1 MIMITLD
8 YSLDPSEIPAVNG
21 ADLASATHTD
31 LDYYL
36 FCGSVV
42 FRIDGKSFDAQWGW
56 IPILD
61 FATQLFLIVCEIK
74 DAEVRTLE
82 FTESEATIEF
92 RRQGSEIQ
100 VSAEYASATA
110 EAPLQE
116 LKQTASA
123 FFRKV
128 LDDVSSRWPQ
138 ITDSPFFRERGELL
152 KTRCVD

>member
-1 MIMITLD
+1 MITLD
-8 YSLDPSEIPAVNG
+8 YNLDPSEIPVVDAK
-21 ADLASATHTD
+21 DLASATHTD

-42 FRIDGKSFDAQWGW
+42 FRIDGTSFDAQWGW
-56 IPILD
+56 IPIFD
-61 FATQLFLIVCEIK
+61 FATQLFLIVCQIK

-92 RRQGSEIQ
+92 RRQGSKIQ

-110 EAPLQE
+110 EAPLQD
-116 LKQTASA
+116 LRQTASA
-123 FFRKV
+123 FFRSV

-138 ITDSPFFRERGELL
+138 ITDNPFYSERRELL